1 MDQKRKKDRFS
12 NERETKTY
20 IRNFKF
26 DLSFFL
32 ITEITKREKSEDTP
46 AESEIK
52 LTVQFFFNLSCLCRC
67 ANIYKNRRT
76 SPSVVVGRV
85 LNI

>member
-26 DLSFFL
+26 DLSFF
-32 ITEITKREKSEDTP
+32 
-46 AESEIK
+46 
-52 LTVQFFFNLSCLCRC
+52 FNYRD
-67 ANIYKNRRT
+67 Y
-76 SPSVVVGRV
+76 
-85 LNI
+85 